1 MNSEAASLMRE
12 SLARLPIVI
21 KLSDPWELGEALG
34 WKELEGIIADV
45 DVRADKLY
53 GNQEEL
59 ALVKLDSPFEYE
71 STRCEYFVVSP
82 RHEGSSLHSL
92 ISGDSVFCGIT
103 RISQEQAHSKDPFD
117 LSKWRG
123 GVAAIATLEAKK

>member
-1 MNSEAASLMRE
+1 MNSEATSLMRE
-12 SLARLPIVI
+12 SLAHLPVVI

-34 WKELEGIIADV
+34 WKELEGVILDV
-45 DVRADKLY
+45 DVRIDKYY

-59 ALVKLDSPFEYE
+59 ALLKLDSPFEYNN
-71 STRCEYFVVSP
+71 TTCEYFIISP
-82 RHEGSSLHSL
+82 RMEGGSLNFL
-92 ISGDSVFCGIT
+92 ISGESVNFAMT